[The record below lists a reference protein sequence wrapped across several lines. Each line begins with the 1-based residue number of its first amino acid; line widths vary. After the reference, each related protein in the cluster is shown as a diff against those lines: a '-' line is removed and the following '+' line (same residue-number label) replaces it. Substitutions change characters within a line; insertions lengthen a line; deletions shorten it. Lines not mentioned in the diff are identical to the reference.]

1 MRIRLLT
8 AMKFRLPEGGSRI
21 LHPGIYDDEDPNFP
35 EALRDESRPGV
46 VEKLDDAPASV
57 PGLSENENSGFESDP
72 DDESNDD
79 IGLKEEETEG
89 TEEEEEEEEEV
100 KKASTIKKKDRI
112 KRRG

>member
-46 VEKLDDAPASV
+46 VEKLDAPASV
-57 PGLSENENSGFESDP
+57 PGPSENENSGFESDP